1 MVWLWYLLQKNNKR
15 TFMVPPWNLYKSA
28 PSFAGAL
35 RCLRRELWTEGIK
48 YMFGISAAHEKNYAF
63 LIEALAA
70 AA

>member
-1 MVWLWYLLQKNNKR
+1 
-15 TFMVPPWNLYKSA
+15 MVPPWNLYKSA
-28 PSFAGAL
+28 PSFADAL
-35 RCLRRELWTEGIK
+35 RCLRRELWPEGIK

>member
-1 MVWLWYLLQKNNKR
+1 
-15 TFMVPPWNLYKSA
+15 MVPPWYPYKSA
-28 PSFAGAL
+28 PRFSDDL
-35 RCLRRELWTEGIK
+35 RCLRRELWTERIK